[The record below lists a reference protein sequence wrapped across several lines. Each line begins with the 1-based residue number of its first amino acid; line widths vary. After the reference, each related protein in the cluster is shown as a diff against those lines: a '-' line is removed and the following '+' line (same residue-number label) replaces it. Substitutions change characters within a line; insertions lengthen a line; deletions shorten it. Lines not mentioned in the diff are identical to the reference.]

1 MRAIAKHLIL
11 LLSLLSLGACESAL
25 LRDSPAPVADTP
37 VPIARS
43 TSDDPAEVLQ
53 AFMLAW
59 NSEDFEAMYELIAGR
74 SRELYPQLNFIDK
87 YTVAHSVIRFAGVEH
102 SLLGVAYQGTT
113 AIVDYDIVIESPTFG
128 TIADE
133 QRVMRMVEEGGW
145 KIAWSPTDII
155 KGMSSR
161 ARLTERA
168 DFPQRANIYA
178 QGGLPLAEQ
187 DAPVYSLWAIQQD
200 MRSVDVCLDT
210 LALATRQS
218 LLTLRRIFV
227 QYLDETFFHVAEID
241 SDTYERYQQQLAN
254 DCAIFPSDG
263 IFNKVRVYRSRS
275 YYGHGIATHVVGYLG
290 AVPADELER
299 WEALGYSGRDLIGR
313 AGIEL
318 SYEQALAGKPQR
330 YLRIVEGGNTII
342 RELAGA
348 LGEAPRSVTLT
359 INREL
364 QGIMAQA
371 MADAVTYA
379 TPNWGLLTGGGA
391 LVALDVNSGKL
402 LAMVSYPSFDPHTF
416 NPATEYNVLDAVTR
430 LNADVRNP
438 FANKAL
444 VEQYT
449 PGSVYKIV
457 TALAAGSEGIWD
469 RVMQFDCGHF
479 WDGSSYGDSQAVRTD
494 WRLLESPPRDPAGS
508 VTMAQAL
515 AASCNPFFYEMGAL
529 MYQASPD
536 MQIGYA
542 RLLGLGAQTGI
553 RGLGIEAAGDV
564 APPGEIA
571 AAINNAIGQGN
582 VAVTVLQMAQVTAA
596 IANGGT
602 LWQPYVVS
610 HIGDEGEPGYQLEN
624 EPTMISELEMDA
636 EAVAIVQ
643 NGMCQVTTVRDLGTA
658 SFVFDDADY
667 PLCGKTGTAETAAN
681 PHAWFV
687 AYWPREEPLIAF
699 AGIMTHSRE
708 GSEVVAPMIRRTL
721 DDYLGQPRK
730 AFPEWWQEPYIPVK
744 TQAQALADLAA
755 EES

>member
-1 MRAIAKHLIL
+1 MRAIRKHLIL
-11 LLSLLSLGACESAL
+11 LLSLLTLAACDSAL
-25 LRDSPAPVADTP
+25 LREGPAPVANTP
-37 VPIARS
+37 VPVLRS

-53 AFMLAW
+53 TFILAW
-59 NSEDFEAMYELIAGR
+59 TSEDFEAMYELIANR
-74 SRELYPQLNFIDK
+74 SRELYPQRNFIDK
-87 YTVAHSVIRFAGVEH
+87 YTVAHSTIRFGGVKH

-113 AIVDYDIVIESPTFG
+113 AIVDYDVVIESPTFG
-128 TIADE
+128 MVADE
-133 QRVMRMVEEGGW
+133 RRVMRMVNEGGW

-155 KGMSSR
+155 RGMSSR

-168 DFPQRANIYA
+168 DFPLRANIYA
-178 QGGLPLAEQ
+178 ADGSPLAEQ

-200 MRSVDVCLDT
+200 MRSVNACLDT
-210 LALATRQS
+210 LALVTRQS
-218 LLTLRRIFV
+218 ILTLRRLFV
-227 QYLDETFFHVAEID
+227 QYLDETYFQVAEID
-241 SDTYERYQQQLAN
+241 SDQYERYRQQLAN

-263 IFNKVRVYRSRS
+263 IFNKVRAYRSRS

-299 WEALGYSGRDLIGR
+299 WEALGYSGRDLVGR

-318 SYEQALAGKPQR
+318 SYEQVLAGRPQR
-330 YLRIVEGGNTII
+330 YLRIVEGGNTVI

-371 MADAVTYA
+371 MADAVSYA
-379 TPNWGLLTGGGA
+379 TPNWGVLTGGGA

-416 NPATEYNVLDAVTR
+416 NPATEYNVLEAVTR
-430 LNADVRNP
+430 LNSDVRNP
-438 FANKAL
+438 FVNKAL
-444 VEQYT
+444 AEQYT

-469 RVMQFDCGHF
+469 RETQFECGHF
-479 WDGSSYGDSQAVRTD
+479 WDGSRYGDSQAVRTD
-494 WRLLESPPRDPAGS
+494 WRLLESPPREPAGA

-515 AASCNPFFYEMGAL
+515 AASCNPFFYEVGAL

-582 VAVTVLQMAQVTAA
+582 VAVSVLQMAQAAAA

-624 EPTMISELEMDA
+624 EPSVFSELELDA
-636 EAVAIVQ
+636 ETVAIVQ

-658 SFVFDDADY
+658 SFVFNDADY
-667 PLCGKTGTAETAAN
+667 TLCGKTGTAETAAN

-687 AYWPREEPLIAF
+687 AYWPREEPQIAF
-699 AGIMTHSRE
+699 AGVMTHSRE

-721 DDYLGQPRK
+721 DDYLGEPRK

>member
-1 MRAIAKHLIL
+1 MRAIPKFLPL
-11 LLSLLSLGACESAL
+11 LLCLLPFAACESAL
-25 LRDSPAPVADTP
+25 LREGPAPAADTPAPV
-37 VPIARS
+37 VRS

-53 AFMLAW
+53 AFVLAW
-59 NSEDFEAMYELIAGR
+59 NSEDFEVMYELIADR
-74 SRELYPQLNFIDK
+74 SRELYPQRSFIDK
-87 YTVAHSVIRFAGVEH
+87 YTLAHSVIRFDGVEH
-102 SLLGVAYQGTT
+102 SLLDVGYQGTT
-113 AIVDYDIVIESPTFG
+113 AIIDYEVVIDSPTFG
-128 TIADE
+128 RVADE
-133 QRVMRMVEEGGW
+133 RRVMRMVDEGGW

-155 KGMSSR
+155 RGMSSR

-168 DFPQRANIYA
+168 DFPPRANIYA
-178 QGGLPLAEQ
+178 ADGSTLAEE
-187 DAPVYSLWAIQQD
+187 DGLVYSLWAIQAD
-200 MRSVDVCLDT
+200 MRSIDVCLDT
-210 LALATRQS
+210 LALVTRQS
-218 LLTLRRIFV
+218 ILTLRRLFV
-227 QYLDETFFHVAEID
+227 QYLDETFFQVAEID
-241 SDTYERYQQQLAN
+241 SDQYERYQQLLAT

-263 IFNKVRVYRSRS
+263 IFNKVRSYRSRS
-275 YYGHGIATHVVGYLG
+275 YYGHGIATHVVGYMG
-290 AVPADELER
+290 SVPADELER
-299 WEALGYSGRDLIGR
+299 WEALGYSGVDLIGR

-318 SYEQALAGKPQR
+318 TYEQVLAGKPQR
-330 YLRIVEGGNTII
+330 YLRIVEGGNTVI

-348 LGEAPRSVTLT
+348 VGEAPRSVSLT

-371 MADAVTYA
+371 MADAVSYA
-379 TPNWGLLTGGGA
+379 TPNWGVLSGGGA
-391 LVALDVNSGKL
+391 LVALDVNSGEL
-402 LAMVSYPSFDPHTF
+402 LAMVSYPGFDPHTF
-416 NPATEYNVLDAVTR
+416 NPATEYNVLDTVTR
-430 LNADVRNP
+430 LNSDVRNP

-444 VEQYT
+444 AEQYT

-457 TALAAGSEGIWD
+457 TALAAASEGLWD
-469 RVMQFDCGHF
+469 RERQFYCGHF
-479 WDGSSYGDSQAVRTD
+479 WDGSRYGDSQAVRTD
-494 WRLLESPPRDPAGS
+494 WRLLESPPREPAGI

-564 APPGEIA
+564 APPSEIT

-582 VAVTVLQMAQVTAA
+582 VAVSVLQMAQLTAT
-596 IANGGT
+596 IANGGA

-624 EPTMISELEMDA
+624 EPAVVGELELDA
-636 EAVAIVQ
+636 EAIAIVQ

-658 SFVFDDADY
+658 SFVFEDADY
-667 PLCGKTGTAETAAN
+667 TLCGKTGTAETAAN

-687 AYWPREEPLIAF
+687 AYWPREEPQIAF
-699 AGIMTHSRE
+699 AGVMTHSRE

-721 DDYLGQPRK
+721 DDYLGEPRK

-755 EES
+755 SEN

>member
-1 MRAIAKHLIL
+1 MRAISK
-11 LLSLLSLGACESAL
+11 LLSLLLCLLALAACESAL
-25 LRDSPAPVADTP
+25 LREGPAPPADTP
-37 VPIARS
+37 VPEARS
-43 TSDDPAEVLQ
+43 SSDDPAEVLK
-53 AFMLAW
+53 AFVLAW
-59 NSEDFEAMYELIAGR
+59 NNEDFEAMHELIADR
-74 SRELYPQLNFIDK
+74 SRELYPQRSFIDK
-87 YTVAHSVIRFAGVEH
+87 YTAAHSVIRFDGVEY
-102 SLLGVAYQGTT
+102 SLLDVGYQGTT
-113 AIVDYDIVIESPTFG
+113 AIVDYDVVIESPTFG
-128 TIADE
+128 RVADE
-133 QRVMRMVEEGGW
+133 RRVMRMVDEGGW

-155 KGMSSR
+155 RGMSSR

-168 DFPQRANIYA
+168 DFPGRANIYA
-178 QGGLPLAEQ
+178 EDGSPLAE
-187 DAPVYSLWAIQQD
+187 DDGLVYSLWGIQDD
-200 MRSVDVCLDT
+200 MRSIDACLDT

-218 LLTLRRIFV
+218 ILTLRRIFV
-227 QYLDETFFHVAEID
+227 GYLGETFFQIAEID
-241 SDTYERYQQQLAN
+241 SDQYERYRQQLAN

-263 IFNKVRVYRSRS
+263 IFNKVRTYRSRS

-290 AVPADELER
+290 SVPADELER

-318 SYEQALAGKPQR
+318 SYEQVLAGKPQR
-330 YLRIVEGGNTII
+330 YLRIVEGGNTVI

-348 LGEAPRSVTLT
+348 VGEAPRSVTLT

-371 MADAVTYA
+371 MADAVNYA
-379 TPNWGLLTGGGA
+379 TPNWGVLTGGGA
-391 LVALDVNSGKL
+391 LVALEVNSGKL
-402 LAMVSYPSFDPHTF
+402 LALVSYPSFDPHTF

-430 LNADVRNP
+430 LNGDVRNP
-438 FANKAL
+438 FTNKAL
-444 VEQYT
+444 AEQYT

-469 RVMQFDCGHF
+469 RERQFDCGHY
-479 WDGSSYGDSQAVRTD
+479 WDGSRYGDARAVRTD
-494 WRLLESPPRDPAGS
+494 WRLLESPPRDPAGT

-529 MYQASPD
+529 MYEASPD

-542 RLLGLGAQTGI
+542 RRLGLGAQTGI

-564 APPGEIA
+564 APPGEMT

-582 VAVTVLQMAQVTAA
+582 VAVSVLQMAQLTAT

-624 EPTMISELEMDA
+624 EPTVAGELALDP

-658 SFVFDDADY
+658 SFVFEDADY
-667 PLCGKTGTAETAAN
+667 TLCGKTGTAETAAN

-687 AYWPREEPLIAF
+687 AYWPREEPQIAF
-699 AGIMTHSRE
+699 AGVMTHSRE

-721 DDYLGQPRK
+721 DDFLGEPRQ

-744 TQAQALADLAA
+744 TQAQALADIAA
-755 EES
+755 EEN

>member
-11 LLSLLSLGACESAL
+11 LLSLLALGACESAL
-25 LRDSPAPVADTP
+25 LQEREAPVADTP
-37 VPIARS
+37 VPVARK
-43 TSDDPAEVLQ
+43 TSDDPAEALQ
-53 AFMLAW
+53 AFVQAW
-59 NSEDFEAMYELIAGR
+59 NSEDFEAMYDLIANR
-74 SRELYPQLNFIDK
+74 SRELYPQRNFIDK
-87 YTVAHSVIRFAGVEH
+87 YTAAHSVIRFKGVAH

-113 AIVDYDIVIESPTFG
+113 AIVEHDLVIESPTFG
-128 TIADE
+128 RIADE
-133 QRVMRMVEEGGW
+133 RRVMRMVDEGGW

-155 KGMSSR
+155 RGMSSR

-168 DFPQRANIYA
+168 DFPNRANIYA
-178 QGGLPLAEQ
+178 EDGSPLAEQ
-187 DAPVYSLWAIQQD
+187 DALVYSLWGIQDD
-200 MRSVDVCLDT
+200 MRSVDACLDT
-210 LALATRQS
+210 LAVVTRQS
-218 LLTLRRIFV
+218 ILWLRRVFV
-227 QYLDETFFHVAEID
+227 EYLGETFFQIAEID
-241 SDTYERYQQQLAN
+241 SDQYERYRQQLAA
-254 DCAIFPSDG
+254 DCAILPSDG
-263 IFNKVRVYRSRS
+263 IFNKLRTYRSRS

-299 WEALGYSGRDLIGR
+299 WEALGYSGGDLIGR

-318 SYEQALAGKPQR
+318 SYEQVLAGKPQR
-330 YLRIVEGGNTII
+330 YLRIVEGGNTVI

-359 INREL
+359 IDRGL

-379 TPNWGLLTGGGA
+379 TPNWGVLSGGGA

-402 LAMVSYPSFDPHTF
+402 LGMVSYPSFDPHTF
-416 NPATEYNVLDAVTR
+416 NPATEYNVLDAVTG
-430 LNADVRNP
+430 LNSDVRNP
-438 FANKAL
+438 FVNKAL
-444 VEQYT
+444 AEQYT

-469 RVMQFDCGHF
+469 GERQFECGYF
-479 WDGSSYGDSQAVRTD
+479 WDGSGYGDSEAVRTD
-494 WRLLESPPRDPAGS
+494 WRLLETPRRDPAGT

-542 RLLGLGAQTGI
+542 RKLGLGAQTGI
-553 RGLGIEAAGDV
+553 RGLGIEAAGEV
-564 APPGEIA
+564 APPNEIA

-582 VAVTVLQMAQVTAA
+582 VAVSVLQMAQVTAA

-610 HIGDEGEPGYQLEN
+610 HIGEEGEPGYQLEN
-624 EPTMISELEMDA
+624 EPTVISELELDA

-643 NGMCQVTTVRDLGTA
+643 KGMCQVTTLQDLGTA

-667 PLCGKTGTAETAAN
+667 TLCGKTGTAETAAN

-687 AYWPREEPLIAF
+687 AYWPREEPQIAF
-699 AGIMTHSRE
+699 AGVMTHSRE

-721 DDYLGQPRK
+721 DDYLGEPRK

>member
-1 MRAIAKHLIL
+1 MRAMLKYLIW
-11 LLSLLSLGACESAL
+11 LLSLLTLAACESEL
-25 LRDSPAPVADTP
+25 LRDGPAPVAETP
-37 VPIARS
+37 IPVMRS
-43 TSDDPAEVLQ
+43 SSDDPAEALQ
-53 AFMLAW
+53 AFVLAW
-59 NSEDFEAMYELIAGR
+59 NSEDFEAMYELIANR
-74 SRELYPQLNFIDK
+74 SRELYPQRNFIDK
-87 YTVAHSVIRFAGVEH
+87 YTVAHSVIRFDGVEH
-102 SLLGVAYQGTT
+102 RLLDVAYQGTT
-113 AIVDYDIVIESPTFG
+113 AIVDYDVVIQSPTFG
-128 TIADE
+128 MVADE
-133 QRVMRMVEEGGW
+133 GRVMRMVDEGGW

-168 DFPQRANIYA
+168 DFPARANIYA
-178 QGGLPLAEQ
+178 ADGSPLAEE
-187 DAPVYSLWAIQQD
+187 DAPVYSLWAIQAD
-200 MRSVDVCLDT
+200 MPSVDVCLDT

-218 LLTLRRIFV
+218 LLTLRRLFV
-227 QYLDETFFHVAEID
+227 QYLDETFFQVAEID
-241 SDTYERYQQQLAN
+241 SDAYEKYRQQLAT

-263 IFNKVRVYRSRS
+263 IFNKVRDYRSRS

-290 AVPADELER
+290 SVPADELER
-299 WEALGYSGRDLIGR
+299 WEALGYSGTDLIGR

-330 YLRIVEGGNTII
+330 FLRIVEGGSTVI

-348 LGEAPRSVTLT
+348 VGEAPRSVTLT
-359 INREL
+359 INRDL
-364 QGIMAQA
+364 QAIMAQA
-371 MADAVTYA
+371 MADAVNYA
-379 TPNWGLLTGGGA
+379 TPNWGAITGGGA
-391 LVALDVNSGKL
+391 LVALEVNSGKL

-416 NPATEYNVLDAVTR
+416 NPATEYNALEAVTR
-430 LNADVRNP
+430 LNNDLRNP

-469 RVMQFDCGHF
+469 RQTHFDCGYF
-479 WDGSSYGDSQAVRTD
+479 WDGSRYGDSQAVRTD
-494 WRLLESPPRDPAGS
+494 WRLLESPPRDPAGA

-529 MYQASPD
+529 MFEDSPD
-536 MQIGYA
+536 MQVEYA

-553 RGLGIEAAGDV
+553 RGLGIEAPGDV

-582 VAVTVLQMAQVTAA
+582 VTVSVLQMAQAA
-596 IANGGT
+596 ATIANGGT

-624 EPTMISELEMDA
+624 APTVVSELALDP
-636 EAVAIVQ
+636 EAVSIVR

-658 SFVFDDADY
+658 SFVFEDADY
-667 PLCGKTGTAETAAN
+667 TLCGKTGTAETAAN

-687 AYWPREEPLIAF
+687 AYWPREEPRIAF
-699 AGIMTHSRE
+699 AGVMTHSRE
-708 GSEVVAPMIRRTL
+708 GSEVVAPMIRRAL
-721 DDYLGQPRK
+721 DDFLGEPRK
-730 AFPEWWQEPYIPVK
+730 AFPDWWQEPYIPVK

-755 EES
+755 ES